1 MPIETFIKLV
11 EDGKKSSNIKMLESN
26 EYDHLVIASVIHS
39 VYPLLDFKSFVKK
52 IEEKHLC

>member
-1 MPIETFIKLV
+1 
-11 EDGKKSSNIKMLESN
+11 MLESN
-26 EYDHLVIASVIHS
+26 EYDHIVIDSVIQR